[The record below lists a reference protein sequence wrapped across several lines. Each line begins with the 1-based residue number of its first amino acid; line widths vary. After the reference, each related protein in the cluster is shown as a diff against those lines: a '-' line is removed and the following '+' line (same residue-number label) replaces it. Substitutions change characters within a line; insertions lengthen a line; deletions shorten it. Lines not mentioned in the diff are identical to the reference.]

1 MGACHAHGLLAGFA
15 AQGLRAAEADRRAR
29 RANNTRA
36 YIPDYSLNTSRSG
49 VTGAPEPRRPR

>member
-15 AQGLRAAEADRRAR
+15 AQGLRAAPEADRRAR

-36 YIPDYSLNTSRSG
+36 IYPIIR
-49 VTGAPEPRRPR
+49 